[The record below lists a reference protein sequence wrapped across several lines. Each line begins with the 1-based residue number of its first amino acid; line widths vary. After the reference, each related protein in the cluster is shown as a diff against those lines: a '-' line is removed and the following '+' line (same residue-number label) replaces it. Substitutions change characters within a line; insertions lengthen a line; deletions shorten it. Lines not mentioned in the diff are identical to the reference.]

1 MLFRRFKTPRVIQ
14 MEAVECGAASLSMI
28 LQYYGRFVPLEQL
41 RIDCGV
47 SRDGSNAFNLLRA
60 AEKYGL
66 RGSGQKKSFEE
77 LKECKA
83 PVILFWEFKHF
94 LVLEGFGRNKVF
106 LNDPG
111 IGRRHVSFAEFKKSY
126 SGAALSFEKT
136 ELFVKGGKPPHLVGQ
151 IWDQIKIVPSPIAF
165 VIVSGL
171 FLLLPGFA
179 MPAFLMAFI
188 NTFFT
193 QNVIAWRGEFVAAV
207 FIAFVFSAFL
217 NWIRKYYLNRL
228 GIHLSLVF
236 SSNYLWHLLKLPIS
250 FYHQRY
256 SGEIAYRQRLNDTV
270 AKTLTQTL
278 LASFIDLFLII
289 FYALLMFVYDSAI
302 AWIGILAGICSFTVL
317 GIIYKTRVNA
327 YARLQQN
334 TAKMVSI
341 GISGLQQIET
351 IKAMG
356 SESNFFSSWAGTFTN
371 AFNDRQEI
379 GKKDVILNTLP
390 LFFQLFAGA
399 VLLSLGSVYVI
410 EGTLSIGM
418 LMAMQVLQ
426 TNFLA
431 PISRFVNLN
440 QMIQSMKID
449 MDRLSDVFK
458 NPVDPNYEIPRSEV
472 KTALKGHLEF
482 KDVTFGY
489 APLSPPSI
497 ENISIDLTPGKRIA
511 LVGPTGSGKSTIAKL
526 ASRLLRPSSGEILL
540 DGIPLN
546 EIPREVLYNSLATVD
561 QDIFLFSGTIRENIT
576 LWNTDLSDET
586 LIHAAKDAQIHEEIL
601 MRKDNYESLLYE
613 GGKNMS
619 GGQKQRLEIARALL
633 YNPPL
638 LILDEAMSALDSK
651 LEKEILD
658 RIALRGCSCLMIS
671 HRLSTIQE
679 CDEIIVLDRGKIV
692 QRGTHNELKDI
703 PGVYQDL
710 IFSETL

>member
-1 MLFRRFKTPRVIQ
+1 

-28 LQYYGRFVPLEQL
+28 LQFYGRFVPLEQL

-47 SRDGSNAFNLLRA
+47 SRDGSNAFNVLRA

-66 RGSGQKKSFEE
+66 KGSGQKRTFEE
-77 LKECKA
+77 LREDRR
-83 PVILFWEFKHF
+83 PVILFWEYKHF

-111 IGRRHVSFAEFKKSY
+111 VGRRHVTFDEFKKSY
-126 SGAALSFEKT
+126 SGIALSFEKT
-136 ELFVKGGKPPHLVGQ
+136 DLFVKGGQPPTLIRQ
-151 IWDQIKIVPSPIAF
+151 IWHQIKIVPSPIMF
-165 VIVSGL
+165 VIISGF

-193 QNVIAWRGEFVAAV
+193 QNVIVWRGEFVVAV
-207 FIAFVFSAFL
+207 FLMFLFSACL
-217 NWIRKYYLNRL
+217 NWMRKYYLNRL

-256 SGEIAYRQRLNDTV
+256 SSEIAYRQRLNDSV

-278 LASFIDLFLII
+278 ISSFIDLFLIV
-289 FYALLMFVYDSAI
+289 FYALLMFMYDPAI
-302 AWIGILAGICSFTVL
+302 AWIGLLAGICSFAVL
-317 GIIYKTRVNA
+317 LIIYQTRVNA

-334 TAKMVSI
+334 TAKMVAK
-341 GISGLQQIET
+341 GMSGLQQIES

-356 SESNFFSSWAGTFTN
+356 SESDFFSTWAGTFTN

-379 GKKDVILNTLP
+379 GKKDVMLNTLP
-390 LFFQLFAGA
+390 LFFQIFAGA
-399 VLLSLGSVYVI
+399 VLLSLGSKHVI
-410 EGTLSIGM
+410 DGTLSIGM
-418 LMAMQVLQ
+418 LMAMQILQ

-431 PISRFVNLN
+431 PISRFVSLN

-449 MDRLSDVFK
+449 MDRLNDVFK
-458 NPVDPNYEIPRSEV
+458 NPVDPYYKESEEPIQE
-472 KTALKGHLEF
+472 LKGHLEF
-482 KDVTFGY
+482 RNVSFSY
-489 APLSPPSI
+489 APLSLPSI
-497 ENISIDLTPGKRIA
+497 ENVSFEIQPGKRVA

-526 ASRLLRPSSGEILL
+526 SSRLLTPTTGEIFL
-540 DGIPLN
+540 DGVPMTD
-546 EIPREVLYNSLATVD
+546 IPREVLYKTLATVD

-576 LWNTDLSDET
+576 LWNPEVAEEG
-586 LIHAAKDAQIHEEIL
+586 LIHASKDAQIHEEIVL
-601 MRKDNYESLLYE
+601 RKDNYDSMLYE
-613 GGKNMS
+613 GGKNLS
-619 GGQKQRLEIARALL
+619 GGQKQRLEIARGLL
-633 YNPPL
+633 HNPPL

-651 LEKEILD
+651 LEKEILH

-671 HRLSTIQE
+671 HRLSTIQD

-692 QRGTHNELKDI
+692 QRGHHTELKGA

-710 IFSETL
+710 ILSESL